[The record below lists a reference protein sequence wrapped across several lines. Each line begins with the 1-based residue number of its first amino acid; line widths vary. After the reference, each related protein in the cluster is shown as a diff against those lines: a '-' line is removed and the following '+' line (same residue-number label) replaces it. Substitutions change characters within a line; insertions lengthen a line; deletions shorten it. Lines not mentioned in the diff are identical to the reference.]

1 MIRRLLAV
9 SILAASGAAFAVY
22 YYRDSAPAQ
31 FARLAVKRDKRC
43 SLPDTWSAIQ
53 ANAQLWNRI
62 DEINEDAL
70 QVQSDSAGFELIEA
84 GEHRFWIPRGNRTGL
99 AEMLGEQERDVYG
112 AGRGVRRGDV
122 VLDCGAN
129 VGVFTRR
136 ALDDGARLVVAIE
149 PAPDNI
155 ECLRRNFAQEV
166 ASGKVIIY
174 PKGVWDKDDE
184 LQLRTSTLTG
194 GDSVALHYPGSSA
207 GPLVPL
213 TTIDKLVGELK
224 LDRVDFIKMD
234 IEGAEKNALAGARQT
249 VARFRPRMAIS
260 MEHLPDDARAIPA
273 LVRSLWPDAATEC
286 GPCTWVHT
294 ALVDHVAPEEL
305 FVTR

>member
-9 SILAASGAAFAVY
+9 SILAAAGAAFAVY

-31 FARLAVKRDKRC
+31 FVRLAVKRDKRC
-43 SLPDTWSAIQ
+43 SLPDTWSAVQ
-53 ANAQLWNRI
+53 ANARLWNRI

-84 GEHRFWIPRGNRTGL
+84 GEHRFWIPPGNRTGL

-174 PKGVWDKDDE
+174 P
-184 LQLRTSTLTG
+184 
-194 GDSVALHYPGSSA
+194 
-207 GPLVPL
+207 
-213 TTIDKLVGELK
+213 
-224 LDRVDFIKMD
+224 
-234 IEGAEKNALAGARQT
+234 EG
-249 VARFRPRMAIS
+249 I
-260 MEHLPDDARAIPA
+260 
-273 LVRSLWPDAATEC
+273 
-286 GPCTWVHT
+286 
-294 ALVDHVAPEEL
+294 
-305 FVTR
+305 